1 MSKYTKM
8 IECIRE
14 IKDSE
19 NYSSNDALV
28 IKCFVESLL
37 KEKLSIT
44 KLLKIEASM
53 FYCINVI
60 YGLIELD
67 CKDTMSIYLKEI
79 MPKSKSGAN
88 SFAGDIYK
96 NYNIGEEEK
105 VCLNNEQNTIIY
117 TKRKSTVGLVLDFFE
132 NLALEKGK
140 IEEKLI
146 NC

>member
-1 MSKYTKM
+1 M

-67 CKDTMSIYLKEI
+67 CKDTMSIYLPTNLTLEDAAVVVERLLEI
-79 MPKSKSGAN
+79 
-88 SFAGDIYK
+88 
-96 NYNIGEEEK
+96 
-105 VCLNNEQNTIIY
+105 
-117 TKRKSTVGLVLDFFE
+117 TK
-132 NLALEKGK
+132 
-140 IEEKLI
+140 
-146 NC
+146 